1 MPYEIQYY
9 DIVVRR
15 HIPALPKTMRKRIA
29 DAIIARLAV
38 DPVSYGKPLRGS
50 LKGHRRMRV
59 GDYRVI
65 YRIEVDAQCI
75 HIVAIAHRKD
85 IYEDF

>member
-1 MPYEIQYY
+1 MSYELRYY
-9 DIVVRR
+9 DIVIRR
-15 HIPALPKTMRKRIA
+15 HIPSLPKTMRERIRA
-29 DAIIARLAV
+29 ALDERLTV
-38 DPVSYGKPLRGS
+38 DPISYGKPLRGS

-65 YRIEVDAQCI
+65 YRIAVDQKRI
-75 HIVAIAHRKD
+75 DIVAIAHRKD